1 MGGVSVGRG
10 MCSEGDWV
18 VVFGWVATKFGTVA
32 LVLCWWA
39 AAEIYRWSW

>member
-18 VVFGWVATKFGTVA
+18 VVFGWVFTKFGAVA
-32 LVLCWWA
+32 LVL
-39 AAEIYRWSW
+39 R